1 MDPFGVWSTAA
12 RYEGCIAWQVI
23 RSCTEP
29 PQGLVRFDLL
39 SFLCYDYPLRSTEAS
54 LTIENA
60 LPKNYQRNFWC
71 LAMDYCFFGVAL
83 TFVSTNTVLPGFLTA
98 LGASSA
104 FIGLVSSL
112 QSASWLLPQ
121 LFAARYVASQ
131 PRKKPYI
138 LWPAAIGRSLLLAVA
153 ILIWAI
159 GNRNANLV
167 AIVVAVV
174 TVGFWV
180 GDGLASVPWFDLLS
194 NMIPPRR
201 RGRLTGVGQVLSGT
215 LGFAA
220 GFIVEWLLSDRG
232 PAFPN
237 NYATLYLLGFVMLV
251 FSFAAI
257 AFAVEIPGTPKEKT
271 PTWRQYVPQ
280 LWRVFK
286 RDRVFRR
293 FILARQLSG
302 LGSLS
307 IPFYMPYALERLDL
321 PAQVAGRYT
330 SIGVVGSIL
339 AAVLFGWLNE
349 RYGSKQVILF
359 GLTLGV
365 LVPGFALFLP
375 TILTDPAWLA
385 WGYGLVFF
393 SLSAMMG
400 SMMSGWMTYVL
411 EWAPEEERPTY
422 VGLTNTLNGI
432 TPLFSTLGGLILQ
445 WSGKDYRLLF
455 AITLV
460 GLVLT
465 WPLSL
470 RLPEPRHKEQAAN
483 PVS

>member
-1 MDPFGVWSTAA
+1 MT
-12 RYEGCIAWQVI
+12 
-23 RSCTEP
+23 TEN
-29 PQGLVRFDLL
+29 
-39 SFLCYDYPLRSTEAS
+39 T
-54 LTIENA
+54 
-60 LPKNYQRNFWC
+60 LPKHYQRNFWC
-71 LAMDYCFFGVAL
+71 LAMDYCFFGVGV

-121 LFAARYVASQ
+121 LFAARYVASR

-138 LWPAAIGRSLLLAVA
+138 LWPAAIGRTLLLVLA
-153 ILIWAI
+153 ILIRAM
-159 GNRNANLV
+159 GDGNANLV
-167 AIVVAVV
+167 AVVVAVV
-174 TVGFWV
+174 TVGFWI

-201 RGRLTGVGQVLSGT
+201 RGRLTGIGQTLSGT
-215 LGFAA
+215 LSFAA
-220 GFIVEWLLSDRG
+220 GFLVEWLLSDRG
-232 PAFPN
+232 PTFPN
-237 NYATLYLLGFVMLV
+237 NYAVLYLLGFVMLV
-251 FSFAAI
+251 LSYAAI
-257 AFAVEIPGTPKEKT
+257 AFAVEVPGTPKEKT
-271 PTWRQYVPQ
+271 PTWREYVPQ

-286 RDRVFRR
+286 QDRVFRW
-293 FILARQLSG
+293 FIVVRQLSG
-302 LGSLS
+302 LGMLS
-307 IPFYMPYALERLDL
+307 IPFYMPYALERLNL

-330 SIGVVGSIL
+330 SIGVVGGIL

-349 RYGSKQVILF
+349 RHGSKRVILV

-365 LVPGFALFLP
+365 LIPGVALLLP

-385 WGYGLVFF
+385 WGYSLVFF
-393 SLSAMMG
+393 LLSAMMS

-455 AITLV
+455 AITLA

-470 RLPEPRHKEQAAN
+470 RLPEPRHREQTAGSAMH
-483 PVS
+483 

>member
-1 MDPFGVWSTAA
+1 MT
-12 RYEGCIAWQVI
+12 
-23 RSCTEP
+23 T
-29 PQGLVRFDLL
+29 
-39 SFLCYDYPLRSTEAS
+39 
-54 LTIENA
+54 ENA
-60 LPKNYQRNFWC
+60 LPKHYQRNFWC
-71 LAMDYCFFGVAL
+71 LAMDYCFFGVGV
-83 TFVSTNTVLPGFLTA
+83 TFVSTNTVLPGFLTT

-121 LFAARYVASQ
+121 LLAARYVASQ
-131 PRKKPYI
+131 SRKKPFI
-138 LWPAAIGRSLLLAVA
+138 LWPAAAGRSLLFVLAV
-153 ILIWAI
+153 LIWAM
-159 GNRNANLV
+159 GARNASLV

-201 RGRLTGVGQVLSGT
+201 RGRLTGVGQALSGT

-220 GFIVEWLLSDRG
+220 GFLVEWLLSDRG

-237 NYATLYLLGFVMLV
+237 NYAALYLLGFVMLV
-251 FSFAAI
+251 LSFAAI
-257 AFAVEIPGTPKEKT
+257 AFAAEIPGTPKEKT
-271 PTWRQYVPQ
+271 PTWREYVPQ

-286 RDRVFRR
+286 QDRVFRR
-293 FILARQLSG
+293 FILVRQLSG
-302 LGSLS
+302 LGMLS
-307 IPFYMPYALERLDL
+307 IPFYMPYALEQLDL

-339 AAVLFGWLNE
+339 AAVLLGWLNE
-349 RYGSKQVILF
+349 HYGSKRVILV

-365 LVPGFALFLP
+365 LIPSSALLLP
-375 TILTDPAWLA
+375 MILTDPASLA
-385 WGYGLVFF
+385 WGYSLVFLL
-393 SLSAMMG
+393 LSAMMG
-400 SMMSGWMTYVL
+400 SMMPGWMTYML

-432 TPLFSTLGGLILQ
+432 SPLFSTLGGLILQ

-455 AITLV
+455 ALTLA

-470 RLPEPRHKEQAAN
+470 RLPEPRHKEQTSNAA
-483 PVS
+483 SL